1 MMPILWVIIG
11 GLILGGSV
19 AIAAAVAVL
28 AVIGALKLTA
38 RIIQTIKGDK

>member
-19 AIAAAVAVL
+19 AIGAAVAVL
-28 AVIGALKLTA
+28 AVIGAFKA
-38 RIIQTIKGDK
+38 PAAIIQAIKGKK